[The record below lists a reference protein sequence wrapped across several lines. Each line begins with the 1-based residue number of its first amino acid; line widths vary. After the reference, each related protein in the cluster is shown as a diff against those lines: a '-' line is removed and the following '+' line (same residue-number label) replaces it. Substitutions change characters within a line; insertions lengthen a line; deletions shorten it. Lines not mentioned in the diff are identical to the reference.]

1 MIDKEKWAK
10 EYKYNKTF
18 AWIWSILL
26 VASIGLAA
34 AGDKP
39 SWFMVF
45 VTMLNLIYN
54 YADKAKF
61 FKSMSK
67 SE

>member
-1 MIDKEKWAK
+1 MTDKERWAK

-18 AWIWSILL
+18 AGIWSILL

-39 SWFMVF
+39 SGFMLF
-45 VTMLNLIYN
+45 VIMLNLIYN

-61 FKSMSK
+61 FKLMSK
-67 SE
+67 

>member
-1 MIDKEKWAK
+1 MTDKEKWAK

-45 VTMLNLIYN
+45 VVMSDLIYN

-61 FKSMSK
+61 FKSMSR
-67 SE
+67 

>member
-1 MIDKEKWAK
+1 MTDKERWAK

-39 SWFMVF
+39 SWFMLF
-45 VTMLNLIYN
+45 VIMFNLIYN

-61 FKSMSK
+61 FKLMSK
-67 SE
+67 

>member
-1 MIDKEKWAK
+1 MTDKEKWVK

-18 AWIWSILL
+18 AWVWSILL
-26 VASIGLAA
+26 VISIGVAA
-34 AGDKP
+34 AGNKP
-39 SWFMVF
+39 SWFMLF
-45 VTMLNLIYN
+45 VVMFNLIYN

-67 SE
+67 

>member
-1 MIDKEKWAK
+1 MTDKEKWVK
-10 EYKYNKTF
+10 EYKYNKIF

-26 VASIGLAA
+26 VASIGVAA
-34 AGDKP
+34 AGNKP
-39 SWFMVF
+39 NWFMVF
-45 VTMLNLIYN
+45 IVMFNLIYN

-67 SE
+67 